1 MALRIATRGSA
12 LALTQARAIAGLLG
26 EAELV
31 EVGPDARDVA
41 DKSRFVRGVE
51 AALLAGE
58 AEIGVHSAKDL
69 PSEGTEGLRIAGVP
83 ARATAADAW
92 VGPGSSL
99 EDVPPGTR
107 IGTASVRRRAQLLA
121 RRPDLEPVE
130 LRGNVDTRLR
140 KLAEGEVD
148 ALVLAAAG
156 LARLGRSN
164 EVGFLLDPEEITP
177 APGQGTLV
185 LQARENDAAAAEAV
199 AALTDPAALAE
210 LTAERAAAAGLG
222 GSCAT
227 PIGVLARHEQDELVV
242 DGFVGLPDC
251 SAWVRD
257 RLAGAAETAATLG
270 EELARRMLA
279 AGAEEL
285 LQEAA
290 HGGTR

>member
-1 MALRIATRGSA
+1 LALRIATRGSA

-31 EVGPDARDVA
+31 QVGPDSREVA

-83 ARATAADAW
+83 PRAAPADAW

-99 EDVPPGTR
+99 DRVAEGSRV
-107 IGTASVRRRAQLLA
+107 GTASVRRRAQLLA
-121 RRPDLEPVE
+121 ARPDLEVLE

-140 KLAEGEVD
+140 KLAAGDVD

-156 LARLGRSN
+156 LARLGRGD
-164 EVGFLLDPEEITP
+164 EIGFPLDPEQMTP

-185 LQARENDAAAAEAV
+185 LQAREGDSDALAAA
-199 AALTDPAALAE
+199 AALTDPAALVE

-227 PIGVLARHEQDELVV
+227 PIGILARNEDEGLVV
-242 DGFVGLPDC
+242 DGFVGLPDG

-257 RLAGAAETAATLG
+257 RIAGSPESPAALG

-279 AGAEEL
+279 AGAEAL
-285 LQEAA
+285 LAEADA
-290 HGGTR
+290 MVKR